1 MHKKIFN
8 GILIGVS
15 TAIWLV
21 VLGFIMLLL
30 YMNGVFIRWGDKPVL
45 MRELK
50 SAYNENFVIYDYF
63 GHSEGFEATHG
74 FTYKLQSKSNPD
86 IRFVVDFED
95 RSFDLNEAGYYPLAY
110 ANNKIS
116 EALSPYL
123 SNVCFVQNF
132 VVSDYVGSFDL
143 SDTSYKDTPV
153 DFVNN
158 LPINESDFRCNYSSL
173 LYYDSG
179 FNRGAAVQELL
190 NGLSDIGLTNFS
202 IDIAFVSADDLSV
215 FKKEYKEKGFTGVYH
230 PVTYPYM
237 DNGDVYRV
245 YMENGE
251 ILIKEVETGSYPLK
265 AEHFVALYLN
275 S

>member
-1 MHKKIFN
+1 MSKVLKWVLISL
-8 GILIGVS
+8 GILLGLALIGGVLL
-15 TAIWLV
+15 WLT
-21 VLGFIMLLL
+21 LTGT
-30 YMNGVFIRWGDKPVL
+30 FIRWGDSPVL

-63 GHSEGFEATHG
+63 GHSEGLGATHG

-86 IRFVVDFED
+86 IRFIVDFED

-123 SNVCFVQNF
+123 SNVGFVQNIA
-132 VVSDYVGSFDL
+132 VSDYAGSFDL

-158 LPINESDFRCNYSSL
+158 LATIESDFPCDYSSL

-190 NGLSDIGLTNFS
+190 NGISDIGLTNFS

-215 FKKEYKEKGFTGVYH
+215 FEKEYKEKGFTGVYH
-230 PVTYPYM
+230 PVTYSYM

-251 ILIKEVETGSYPLK
+251 ILIKELDSGNYPLK
-265 AEHFVALYLN
+265 AEHFVTLYLN